1 MKLEDYTLRT
11 AYVDDWNYW
20 EASLEEFFALKASAP
35 TEAEALNELRRL
47 FAERAAYLEAV
58 GKPLPVP
65 GEAPEEL
72 FSSTARI
79 DAQAAIAR
87 DFFQKVLQLDY
98 DDIFVNDATTLEEFG
113 VIEAI
118 RKRAFSVYG
127 VDIGS
132 TAERPLW
139 VVLSEIRKN
148 SR

>member
-1 MKLEDYTLRT
+1 MTLEDYTLRT
-11 AYVDDWNYW
+11 AYHEDWNYW

-35 TEAEALNELRRL
+35 TEAEALLELRRL
-47 FAERAAYLEAV
+47 FAERVAYLEAV

-87 DFFQKVLQLDY
+87 DFFKRVLQLDY
-98 DDIFVNDATTLEEFG
+98 DEVFVNDATTLEEFG
-113 VIEAI
+113 VIEQI
-118 RKRAFSVYG
+118 RKRVFSVYG
-127 VDIGS
+127 VDIGL

-139 VVLSEIRKN
+139 MVFSEIRQH

>member
-1 MKLEDYTLRT
+1 MKLEDYTLRI
-11 AYVDDWNYW
+11 AYHEDWNYW
-20 EASLEEFFALKASAP
+20 EASLAEFFALKASGSTE
-35 TEAEALNELRRL
+35 TEALLELRRL
-47 FAERAAYLEAV
+47 FTERVAYLEAV

-87 DFFQKVLQLDY
+87 DFFQKVLKLDY
-98 DDIFVNDATTLEEFG
+98 DEIFVSDATTLEEFG

-118 RKRAFSVYG
+118 RKRVFSVYG